1 MFRTTLKIDGMMC
14 EMCEAHIND
23 AIRNAVPDARKVKS
37 SHKDGTCTF
46 ESGSMHDPGVVSAAI
61 EKTGYKVLSAE
72 TKRIE
77 TGPGGAAAQEKKRST
92 LSRVLEFAG
101 RKKSYYVASVT
112 LAVFGV
118 VASFIPYLLIA
129 DIVGNLLTGNTDPAY
144 YLKKVALMALLWIIR
159 IVLHNLS
166 TTMSHVAT
174 FNVLGG
180 IRTDICE
187 KLSKIPLGS
196 VLDDNSG
203 SYKNIIVER
212 VDSMETTLAHI
223 IPEFTANI
231 LLPLV
236 MFIYLLVLDWRM
248 GLANLISA
256 VIGLVFAAVMMA
268 KSKGDFETTVK
279 KTKYLNDTAVE
290 YINGIE
296 VIKAFGK
303 TGSSYEKFVKAAR
316 EGADCFIRWMR
327 KCIWWQAGMLS
338 FMPATF
344 LGVLP
349 VGLLLVKNG
358 SLAPVDFITGVII
371 SAGLITPLVI
381 AFSYMDDV
389 AKISTIF
396 GEVTEIL
403 DRKEMERPAEV
414 KKVPSGSDIVLKDVR
429 FTYKDKEVLHGI
441 NMEIKQGSVNAIVG
455 PSGSG
460 KSTVARLIDSLWDV
474 NSGSI
479 TYGGVNIK
487 ELPLDYYMS
496 RISYVAQDNYL
507 FDMTVKENIRLGK
520 AGATD
525 EEVIN
530 AAKATGCHDFIM
542 GLENG
547 YDTRVGGAGG
557 HLSGGERQRI
567 CIARA
572 MLKDAPVVIMDEAT
586 AYTDPENEA
595 LVQRSVAKL
604 VKGRTLIVIAHRLST
619 IQTADKIF
627 VIDNGNIEDAGTH
640 EELLARCGLYKNMW
654 AAHSMTKD
662 DQDETAGKSGGEALY
677 A

>member
-1 MFRTTLKIDGMMC
+1 M
-14 EMCEAHIND
+14 
-23 AIRNAVPDARKVKS
+23 
-37 SHKDGTCTF
+37 
-46 ESGSMHDPGVVSAAI
+46 
-61 EKTGYKVLSAE
+61 
-72 TKRIE
+72 
-77 TGPGGAAAQEKKRST
+77 KKRGL
-92 LSRVLEFAG
+92 LSWILEFAG
-101 RKKSYYVASVT
+101 RKKIYYAGSVI

-118 VASFIPYLLIA
+118 AASFVPYLLIA
-129 DIVGNLLTGNTDPAY
+129 DITGRLLEGNRDTGY
-144 YLKKVALMALLWIIR
+144 YLNRVVLMAVFWIIR
-159 IVLHNLS
+159 IILHNCS
-166 TTMSHVAT
+166 TTLSHVAT

-180 IRTDICE
+180 IREQLCD

-196 VLDDNSG
+196 VLDDSSG

-231 LLPLV
+231 LLPV
-236 MFIYLLVLDWRM
+236 IMFVYLLTIDWRV

-256 VIGLVFAAVMMA
+256 VIGLIFASVMMV
-268 KSKGDFETTVK
+268 KSKGEFEVTIQ

-290 YINGIE
+290 YIGGIE

-303 TGSSYEKFVKAAR
+303 TGSSYEKFMNAAR
-316 EGADCFIRWMR
+316 EGADCFIKWMR

-349 VGLLLVKNG
+349 VGMVLVNNG
-358 SLAPVDFITGVII
+358 SLAPENYITCII
-371 SAGLITPLVI
+371 LSAGLITPFVV
-381 AFSYMDDV
+381 AFSYVDDI
-389 AKISTIF
+389 AKMNTIF

-403 DRKEMERPAEV
+403 EREDMVRPD
-414 KKVPSGSDIVLKDVR
+414 KITDKPHGSDIVLSDVR
-429 FTYKDKEVLHGI
+429 FTYRDKEVLHGI
-441 NMEIKQGSVNAIVG
+441 NMEIKQGEVNAIVG

-460 KSTVARLIDSLWDV
+460 KSTIARLIDSLWDTD
-474 NSGSI
+474 SGSI
-479 TYGGVNIK
+479 TYGGVDIRK
-487 ELPLDYYMS
+487 LPLDYYMGQ
-496 RISYVAQDNYL
+496 IAYVAQDNYL
-507 FDMTVKENIRLGK
+507 FDMTIKENIRLGK

-525 EEVIN
+525 EEVIA
-530 AAKATGCHDFIM
+530 AAKATGCHEFIL

-547 YDTRVGGAGG
+547 YDTQVGGAGG

-595 LVQRSVAKL
+595 LVQESVARL
-604 VKGRTLIVIAHRLST
+604 VQGRTLIVIAHRLST

-627 VIDNGNIEDAGTH
+627 VINKGNVEAVGTH
-640 EELLARCGLYKNMW
+640 DELLTDSTLYRNMW
-654 AAHSMTKD
+654 EAHSMARDYVETDEND
-662 DQDETAGKSGGEALY
+662 DLERKAAY
-677 A
+677 V

>member
-1 MFRTTLKIDGMMC
+1 M
-14 EMCEAHIND
+14 
-23 AIRNAVPDARKVKS
+23 
-37 SHKDGTCTF
+37 
-46 ESGSMHDPGVVSAAI
+46 
-61 EKTGYKVLSAE
+61 
-72 TKRIE
+72 
-77 TGPGGAAAQEKKRST
+77 KKRSL
-92 LSRVLEFAG
+92 LSWILEFAG
-101 RKKSYYVASVT
+101 RKKGCFGGSVI

-118 VASFIPYLLIA
+118 AASFIPYLIIA
-129 DIVGNLLTGNTDPAY
+129 DIVRNLLNGNYDPKY
-144 YLKKVALMALLWIIR
+144 YLMQVILLVLTWIAR
-159 IVLHNLS
+159 ILLHNMS
-166 TTMSHVAT
+166 TTLSHVAT

-180 IRTDICE
+180 IRQQLCE

-231 LLPLV
+231 LLPAV
-236 MFIYLLVLDWRM
+236 MFVYLMSIDWRVA
-248 GLANLISA
+248 LSNLIPA
-256 VIGLVFAAVMMA
+256 AIGLIFCIGMLL
-268 KSKGDFETTVK
+268 KSRGEFDVTIQ

-316 EGADCFIRWMR
+316 EGADCFINWMR
-327 KCIWWQAGMLS
+327 KCIWYQAGMMS

-349 VGLLLVKNG
+349 VGLLLVKRG
-358 SLAPVDFITGVII
+358 TLSVEDFITCII
-371 SAGLITPLVI
+371 LSAGLITPLII
-381 AFSYMDDV
+381 AFSYMDDM
-389 AKISTIF
+389 AKMKTIF

-403 DRKEMERPAEV
+403 ERKEMQRPATLSS
-414 KKVPSGSDIVLKDVR
+414 KPQGSDIILEDVH
-429 FTYKDKEVLHGI
+429 FSYKDKEILHGV
-441 NMEIKQGSVNAIVG
+441 NMEIRQGEVNAIVG

-460 KSTVARLIDSLWDV
+460 KSTIARLIDSLWDV
-474 NSGSI
+474 DSGTI
-479 TYGGVNIK
+479 TYGGVDITN
-487 ELPLDYYMS
+487 LPLDYYMGQ
-496 RISYVAQDNYL
+496 IAYVAQENYL
-507 FDMTVKENIRLGK
+507 FDMTIKENIRLGK

-530 AAKATGCHDFIM
+530 AAKATGCHDFII

-547 YDTRVGGAGG
+547 YDTQVGGAGG

-595 LVQRSVAKL
+595 LVQESVAKL
-604 VKGRTLIVIAHRLST
+604 VQGRTLIVIAHRLST
-619 IQTADKIF
+619 IVTADKIF
-627 VIDNGNIEDAGTH
+627 VINNGNVEAVGTH
-640 EELLARCGLYKNMW
+640 NELLSNSILYRKMWDAHNMGRDVAEEDTDPSGSVNGKE
-654 AAHSMTKD
+654 AA
-662 DQDETAGKSGGEALY
+662 Y